1 MDEKNNG
8 GSAFPDFKQTGMSLR
23 DYFAAQALAGIM
35 SNAIGLGTLA
45 KEAREDNV
53 SYADAI
59 ANSVYELADAMIAER
74 AK

>member
-23 DYFAAQALAGIM
+23 DYFAA
-35 SNAIGLGTLA
+35 
-45 KEAREDNV
+45 KF
-53 SYADAI
+53 ADAI
-59 ANSVYELADAMIAER
+59 HRSTMYSITAPDTGRHCYTQPAAQTAQQAYELADAMIAER